1 MKFCIVSDIHGNLRA
16 LEYIIN
22 YADKEN
28 IKTILNLGDIFGG
41 ENDKEV
47 FLKIINDKRFI
58 SVRGNH
64 DDNISGYITDNSL
77 KECILRYKNIPL
89 KRVVTLGDRK
99 FLMVHS
105 RETSNRDI
113 PIIYNG
119 GSIEEF
125 IDDYS
130 EEVDYVLMGQTH
142 LQMLLTYY
150 GKKTI
155 INPGS
160 LGLSYDNSISFCV
173 GYVTDDE
180 VNFDF
185 KKINLNS

>member
-1 MKFCIVSDIHGNLRA
+1 MKFCIISDIHGNIRA
-16 LEYIIN
+16 LDYIIK
-22 YADKEN
+22 YADNED
-28 IKTILNLGDIFGG
+28 IKNILNLGDIFGG

-47 FLKIINDKRFI
+47 FLKIINDERFI

-64 DDNISGYITDNSL
+64 DDNILEYIDDNLL
-77 KECILRYKNIPL
+77 KEYIFRYKNIPL
-89 KRVVTLGDRK
+89 KRVVTLGDK
-99 FLMVHS
+99 KLLMVHS
-105 RETSNRDI
+105 RESSNRDI
-113 PIIYNG
+113 PVIYSG
-119 GSIEEF
+119 GSIEAF

-130 EEVDYVLMGQTH
+130 DNVNYVLMGHTH
-142 LQMLLTYY
+142 LQMMVTYY

-173 GYVTDDE
+173 G
-180 VNFDF
+180 NISNNKISFDF